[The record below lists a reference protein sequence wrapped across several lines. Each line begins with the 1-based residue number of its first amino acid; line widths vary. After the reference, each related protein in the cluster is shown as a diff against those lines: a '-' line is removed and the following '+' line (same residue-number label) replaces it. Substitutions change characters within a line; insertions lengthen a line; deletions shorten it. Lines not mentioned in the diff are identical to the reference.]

1 LWPLI
6 EELSNKKKKKDKQN
20 RNKKREE
27 RGKMS
32 TDVNCRLII
41 YDLKEEMVCYEEPKV
56 FDTSQ
61 LAISSRGNYIA
72 VMSRTLLKIYR
83 LIGRR
88 PHPIETYSL
97 TRSSTCLAFHPVET
111 IVAVGDNK
119 GQISFYHFS
128 KEESSG
134 SSNPLKTVFHWHAH
148 RVTCLAFSQ
157 DGSYMI
163 SGGEEAVLVIWQLA
177 TGHKQFL
184 PRLGGTINTLSISDD
199 QSLYAMSLAD
209 NSVHVISSANLK
221 PTYSI
226 QGVKYDDHRSSKKL
240 VLMIDPRTHS
250 AVLNERSGSLQ
261 FYNLK
266 TDAQIME
273 VSKTGPSAS

>member
-1 LWPLI
+1 
-6 EELSNKKKKKDKQN
+6 
-20 RNKKREE
+20 
-27 RGKMS
+27 M
-32 TDVNCRLII
+32 II
-41 YDLKEEMVCYEEPKV
+41 YDLKEERVCHEEPDV
-56 FDTSQ
+56 FDNSQ
-61 LAISSRGNYIA
+61 LAISPRGDHIA

-88 PHPIETYSL
+88 PHLMKTYSL
-97 TRSSTCLAFHPVET
+97 VRLPTCLAFHPVET

-119 GQISFYHFS
+119 GQINFYHFS
-128 KEESSG
+128 KEDSSG
-134 SSNPLKTVFHWHAH
+134 SSRPLKTVFHWHAH

-184 PRLGGTINTLSISDD
+184 PRLGGTINTLSISHD
-199 QSLYAMSLAD
+199 QSLYAMSLED
-209 NSVHVISSANLK
+209 NSVHVINSANLK
-221 PTYSI
+221 VTYSI
-226 QGVKYDDHRSSKKL
+226 QGVKYHDHPRVSKKF
-240 VLMIDPRTHS
+240 VLMMDPRTHS
-250 AVLNERSGSLQ
+250 AVLAERAGSLQ

-273 VSKTGPSAS
+273 VRENRGNAGSFLKLTN